1 MPKINPQ
8 QTNLFRQVRQKLP
21 TTPGVYLFR
30 DQTGQVLYIGKSVNL
45 RNRVAAYFQKNQAR
59 LEPRIQQM
67 VMQIAQ
73 IDFIEMQTELQ
84 ALLLEDKLIKS
95 EMPVF
100 NIRQREFL
108 NYQFLLLTK
117 DVFPTFKIGA
127 AFDAAVHQQGFG
139 PFKDMYFAENVLKII
154 QTAFKIRS
162 CRAEI
167 PTQKCF
173 QYEIHGCTGP
183 CRDEISESEYK
194 AIIEK
199 SIRFLAGEATE
210 IRAKLDELIQQKAA
224 ALEFEKAAEIKAAL
238 SFVNSFCK
246 RQIFIRRFQSKNFV
260 IHESEPTDVT
270 HLFVNGRYHLVPG
283 KPVPEKIGEIIQ
295 AFQQEATDTPED
307 IRFVTDRANL
317 VYRWLHQTKV
327 KYTCYFFAGAELN
340 VSHNFLWNTGQELE
354 NSF

>member
-8 QTNLFRQVRQKLP
+8 QTTLFRQARQKLP

-30 DQTGQVLYIGKSVNL
+30 DQTGRVLYIGKSVNL

-127 AFDAAVHQQGFG
+127 VFDAAVHQQGFG
-139 PFKDMYFAENVLKII
+139 PFRDVYFAEDVLKII
-154 QTAFKIRS
+154 QTAFKVRS
-162 CRAEI
+162 CRSEI
-167 PTQKCF
+167 PSQKCF
-173 QYEIHGCTGP
+173 QYDIHGCPGP

-194 AIIEK
+194 VIIEK
-199 SIRFLAGEATE
+199 SIRFLAGDATE
-210 IRAKLDELIQQKAA
+210 IRVRLDELIQQKSAV
-224 ALEFEKAAEIKAAL
+224 LEFEKAAELKANIA
-238 SFVNSFCK
+238 FVNSFCK
-246 RQIFIRRFQSKNFV
+246 RQRFIRRFQSESFI
-260 IHESEPTDVT
+260 IHESEPTAAT
-270 HLFVNGRYHLVPG
+270 HLFIKGRYHLVAA
-283 KPVPEKIGEIIQ
+283 PERIGELIQ
-295 AFQQEATDTPED
+295 ELQQENSDTPED
-307 IRFVTDRANL
+307 HRFVTDRANL

-327 KYTCYFFAGAELN
+327 KYTRYFLPVAGI
-340 VSHNFLWNTGQELE
+340 SG
-354 NSF
+354 